1 MGHYSDV
8 YICIACDDTWNQR
21 GLFIVTILKLDK
33 IEHNW
38 VPIQTFNMGCK
49 VLENYLIKLYCGS
62 STQFNL
68 GLYISDK
75 YWSFSAS
82 SWSKSNVLADWNEI
96 YRVFVEERSQH
107 VDLFSNWK
115 ERFSSIN
122 TSWGNMIFGKCHCVK
137 LGQVRLYVK
146 FSYCDNYIIINKV
159 RGTMYL
165 NNLKETQ
172 VKGWCIFDNIQSI
185 TFTQNNETLRLPKD
199 GWI

>member
-1 MGHYSDV
+1 MS
-8 YICIACDDTWNQR
+8 
-21 GLFIVTILKLDK
+21 TIGSQFKHS
-33 IEHNW
+33 IW
-38 VPIQTFNMGCK
+38 GCK

-122 TSWGNMIFGKCHCVK
+122 TSWGNVIFRKCHCVK
-137 LGQVRLYVK
+137 LEQVRLYLK

-159 RGTMYL
+159 RRTMYL

-172 VKGWCIFDNIQSI
+172 VKGGCIFDNIQSI
-185 TFTQNNETLRLPKD
+185 TFTQNNETLKFPKD
-199 GWI
+199 EWI